1 MQYDV
6 LIIGGGVTGCAI
18 ARELSQYT
26 LRCAL
31 AEAGEDVANGASR
44 ANSAVVH
51 AGYDADTL
59 KLEYERDLGKG
70 MDAQVPKNYFPDD
83 DPTKDPIVNWRSTG
97 QLLYSNW
104 LNFYVYQSTP
114 YDIRTI

>member
-1 MQYDV
+1 M
-6 LIIGGGVTGCAI
+6 TCH
-18 ARELSQYT
+18 
-26 LRCAL
+26 
-31 AEAGEDVANGASR
+31 AE
-44 ANSAVVH
+44 
-51 AGYDADTL
+51 YDADTL

-70 MDAQVPKNYFPDD
+70 MNPSIPKNYFPND
-83 DPTKDPIVNWRSTG
+83 DPTLAPIVNWRSTG